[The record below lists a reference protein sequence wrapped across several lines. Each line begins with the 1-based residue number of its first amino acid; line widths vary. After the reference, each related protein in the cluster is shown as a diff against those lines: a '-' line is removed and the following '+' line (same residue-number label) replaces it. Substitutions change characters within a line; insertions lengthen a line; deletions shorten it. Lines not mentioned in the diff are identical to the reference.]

1 MVALCNPITWEVDV
15 LRYATIGYGQPRN
28 LLLEA
33 AAFTVFAAI
42 CFAIAVRSLH
52 KE

>member
-1 MVALCNPITWEVDV
+1 V
-15 LRYATIGYGQPRN
+15 LRYATIGYGHSAK
-28 LLLEA
+28 LALEA

-52 KE
+52 NE